1 MDKLNLED
9 HTSLLNEVRILQLI
23 YHRNKNQHRMATW
36 WRYFQML
43 LRHLKHFFINDD
55 YKIIELINKKKL
67 MKKCFY
73 EFYGIIKL
81 GQFMSLGFVLVASLS
96 RIHKLLERFSTSP
109 VIVDMK
115 DDKIQAIAQ
124 LDLGEDVGEE
134 VILEEVTNV
143 SGKVESESLS
153 FNSKTSSVETDQK
166 TSEKHKSKRS
176 KEKKKKKKKS
186 DIDLIFGS

>member
-9 HTSLLNEVRILQLI
+9 HTSLSNEVRILQLI